1 MPKTGLINGVYDISD
16 LIERKAFDTFIEPT
30 LNRTKCTKA
39 KEIVVD
45 NFTFDVHIVLCTSL
59 QTTSKEQSQ
68 LQCYQSTKPFKKCPI
83 VAP

>member
-30 LNRTKCTKA
+30 LNRTKCT
-39 KEIVVD
+39 
-45 NFTFDVHIVLCTSL
+45 NTTSL
-59 QTTSKEQSQ
+59 QTTLKEQSQ